1 MDTYLPLPAIPVLL
15 LVLGLGIY
23 VCYSIGKEAA
33 YLSIIKGLQEVTS
46 DSDEKT
52 DKPKL
57 KGTTSELTNKQNNA
71 AIDNSNSNQE
81 NSSHNNGMTSR
92 PSFIYRIEEEVA
104 KKKSSEITRR
114 GTLWSKHASWYL
126 PSAIRDHNRIKA
138 LNYNYNYN
146 TMSQGLEHV
155 EEVLKK
161 YDVDSNT
168 GFLPK
173 NDPLQRLPCARYHLW
188 EDLGD
193 DLPKLLGARLGQAR
207 DPIKQLPILAT
218 NKLTTDAE
226 LRRAHLLLCLFAHA
240 YVWGGPHPIDEI
252 PEGIAVP
259 LWEVSNRLGI
269 PPVLGHPSIV
279 LYNWRRLDLEGEI
292 CMENLSTL
300 NNFFDGRDESWFYL
314 ITVEVEA
321 RGAASIIPVM
331 LSIDAIQRYREEA
344 EVYVKSISR
353 RRSNSGKHNDE
364 SFTGTGDDA
373 FGDDRRELLAIDQ
386 DYDHTLSYESALV
399 GELTEGRVAKYV
411 MVQLKKIA
419 VSIQGMCD
427 SLNSMRE
434 GCHPFIFYHRV
445 RPFLSGWKHNP
456 TLAKGVLYRGV
467 SDERQQFYGGSAA
480 QSSML
485 PFLDISLGVDHSN
498 IKSQEFLLSM
508 RAYMPRLHR
517 EFLTY
522 IESVACIRNFVID
535 VTNNSVGDEKPW
547 SQALKASYDECIAKL
562 STFRTT
568 HIALV
573 AEYIMSQQTGKNHK
587 SADNLESSAGG
598 KGTGGTDLMSFLKPI
613 RDNCRQAVL
622 EPSEDIAPTCS
633 NSQTTTNDN
642 DALSS
647 TETYRKD
654 EGAFDDIDF
663 FRGAVNTQDKLSHY
677 KLPKDETWGQYFA
690 STGNSANPR

>member
-1 MDTYLPLPAIPVLL
+1 MAPFSMDATFPLPVMPVLL
-15 LVLGLGIY
+15 FVLALGMY
-23 VCYSIGKEAA
+23 VCYGSGKEAA
-33 YLSIIKGLQEVTS
+33 YLSIIKELQQEPSENNERNNTKSLKESSPTLTRNQNHAS
-46 DSDEKT
+46 DS
-52 DKPKL
+52 
-57 KGTTSELTNKQNNA
+57 N
-71 AIDNSNSNQE
+71 DNSKSEYNNQ
-81 NSSHNNGMTSR
+81 NNGMTSR
-92 PSFIYRIEEEVA
+92 PSFLYRIEEEVT

-126 PSAIRDHNRIKA
+126 PSAIRDHNIIKA
-138 LNYNYNYN
+138 LNSNHS

-155 EEVLKK
+155 EELLKK
-161 YDVDSNT
+161 YDVDPNT

-218 NKLTTDAE
+218 DKLITDAE

-240 YVWGGPHPIDEI
+240 YVWGGPQPIDEI

-259 LWEVSNRLGI
+259 LWEVSNKLGM

-331 LSIDAIQRYREEA
+331 LSIDAIQRYREES
-344 EVYVKSISR
+344 EVRVRSLSGRRIISNKQ
-353 RRSNSGKHNDE
+353 SDE
-364 SFTGTGDDA
+364 STAGDA
-373 FGDDRRELLAIDQ
+373 HGDERRELLAIDQ

-419 VSIQGMCD
+419 LSIQGMCD

-508 RAYMPRLHR
+508 RAYMPCLHR

-522 IESVACIRNFVID
+522 IESVACIRTFVVD
-535 VTNNSVGDEKPW
+535 VTSDITDDEKPW
-547 SQALKASYDECIAKL
+547 AQALKLSYDECIAKL

-573 AEYIMSQQTGKNHK
+573 AEYIMSQQTGKSHK

-598 KGTGGTDLMSFLKPI
+598 KGTGGTDLMNFLKPI
-613 RDNCRQAVL
+613 RDNCRQAAL
-622 EPSEDIAPTCS
+622 ESEDDSSPS
-633 NSQTTTNDN
+633 NSSQNTTND
-642 DALSS
+642 DAVNNAESYL
-647 TETYRKD
+647 KD

-663 FRGAVNTQDKLSHY
+663 YRGAVNTQGKLSHY
-677 KLPKDETWGQYFA
+677 QLPKDETWGQYFA
-690 STGNSANPR
+690 STNNNVSPRA

>member
-1 MDTYLPLPAIPVLL
+1 MYVL
-15 LVLGLGIY
+15 
-23 VCYSIGKEAA
+23 YSIGKEAA
-33 YLSIIKGLQEVTS
+33 YLRIIKDFQEAS
-46 DSDEKT
+46 SGKIDKT
-52 DKPKL
+52 KL
-57 KGTTSELTNKQNNA
+57 KGMTLETTNKQNIA
-71 AIDNSNSNQE
+71 AIDNSNSNHE
-81 NSSHNNGMTSR
+81 NSGHNNGMNSR

-126 PSAIRDHNRIKA
+126 PSAIRDQNIIKA
-138 LNYNYNYN
+138 LNSTHN

-218 NKLTTDAE
+218 DKLTTDAE

-259 LWEVSNRLGI
+259 LWEVSNKLGI

-344 EVYVKSISR
+344 EVYVKSVSR
-353 RRSNSGKHNDE
+353 KKSNGGKHIDE
-364 SFTGTGDDA
+364 SSFTGDDT
-373 FGDDRRELLAIDQ
+373 FGDDRRELLATDQ

-399 GELTEGRVAKYV
+399 GELTEDRVAKYV
-411 MVQLKKIA
+411 MVQLKKITL
-419 VSIQGMCD
+419 SIQGMCD

-517 EFLTY
+517 EFLMY
-522 IESVACIRNFVID
+522 IESVACIRNFVVD
-535 VTNNSVGDEKPW
+535 VTTNSAGDEKPW
-547 SQALKASYDECIAKL
+547 LQALKVSYDECIAKL
-562 STFRTT
+562 SNFRTT

-573 AEYIMSQQTGKNHK
+573 AEYILSQQSGKHK
-587 SADNLESSAGG
+587 SSDNLESSAGG

-622 EPSEDIAPTCS
+622 EPSEDIAPTY
-633 NSQTTTNDN
+633 NISQTTIKDN
-642 DALSS
+642 DALNSA
-647 TETYRKD
+647 EAYRKD

-663 FRGAVNTQDKLSHY
+663 YRGAVNTQDKLSYY

-690 STGNSANPR
+690 SAGSSANPR